1 MTASLCVPEASLAS
15 SPPPLLGEVK
25 FSELGL
31 TVRLDDTG
39 EVTVRAT
46 VVVCVRAPEV
56 PVMVTVELP
65 GAAVLLAESVSTRA
79 VLIDA
84 VTPAPAGTPD
94 APSATVPVNPFAG
107 VMVIVLVP
115 LDPWPMDKLL
125 GEAARLKSGAAVALT
140 LSVIVVV

>member
-1 MTASLCVPEASLAS
+1 MTASLCVPEPSLAS

-31 TVRLDDTG
+31 TVRLDADTG

-46 VVVCVRAPEV
+46 VVVCVRVPEV

-65 GAAVLLAESVSTRA
+65 AAAVLLAESVSTRA

-84 VTPAPAGTPD
+84 VTPAGTPD
-94 APSATVPVNPFAG
+94 AASATVPVNPFAG

-125 GEAARLKSGAAVALT
+125 GEAERLKSGAAVALT
-140 LSVIVVV
+140 LSVIAVV

>member
-1 MTASLCVPEASLAS
+1 MTASLCVPEPSLAS

-31 TVRLDDTG
+31 TVRLEDAG
-39 EVTVRAT
+39 EVTVRVT

-65 GAAVLLAESVSTRA
+65 AAAVLLAESVSTRA

-84 VTPAPAGTPD
+84 VTPAGTPD
-94 APSATVPVNPFAG
+94 AASATVPVNPFAG